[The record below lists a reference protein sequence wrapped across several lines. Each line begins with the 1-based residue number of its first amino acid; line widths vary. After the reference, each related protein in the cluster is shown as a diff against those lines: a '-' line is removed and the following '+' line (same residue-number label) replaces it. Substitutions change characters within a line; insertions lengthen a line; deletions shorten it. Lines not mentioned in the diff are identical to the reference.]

1 MTAAQLDAP
10 VISAS
15 RLGVGRSAVASRRCE
30 GFGRD
35 LDIIPRLP
43 RKGAHVS
50 DSDVMARIADIEAQ
64 VQELKAVQDLL
75 LRVLAT
81 TKPLSSLIE
90 YYGAT
95 ESRERALYRLLDDLV
110 ERIHG
115 PKHRQPA
122 FGDFKV
128 RLGELFPDLRGDRQ
142 FVQLLID
149 TLKVERP
156 AYQELHRYMVD
167 HRWPVWD

>member
-1 MTAAQLDAP
+1 
-10 VISAS
+10 
-15 RLGVGRSAVASRRCE
+15 
-30 GFGRD
+30 
-35 LDIIPRLP
+35 
-43 RKGAHVS
+43 VS

-75 LRVLAT
+75 LRVLT
-81 TKPLSSLIE
+81 TTRPLSSLIK
-90 YYGAT
+90 YYGGT
-95 ESRERALYRLLDDLV
+95 ESKEQSLYRLLDELV
-110 ERIHG
+110 ERVRG

-122 FGDFKV
+122 FSDLKV

-156 AYQELHRYMVD
+156 AYRELHRYMVD